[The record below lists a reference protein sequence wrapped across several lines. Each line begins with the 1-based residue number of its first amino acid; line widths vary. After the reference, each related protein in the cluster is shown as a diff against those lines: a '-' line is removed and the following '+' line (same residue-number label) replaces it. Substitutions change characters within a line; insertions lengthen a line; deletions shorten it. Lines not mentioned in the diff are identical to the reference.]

1 MEKSLRVRLP
11 CGVIRNVL
19 QRLRQLRWRGF
30 TLLLSWAT
38 VAGGLWI
45 FLVLTEEVLGKDTH
59 EVEKRIMLALRN
71 PDDLHRLIGP
81 SWLEHAAVNLT
92 ALGSVS
98 VLTLLVV
105 LVAGYFLVTRQFVS
119 AALLA
124 IASLGGTIISH
135 VLKQLVARD
144 RPDVVPHL
152 ARIHDPSFPS
162 GHSLLSTVI
171 FLTIAVIL
179 AHSVPD
185 RRAKVYLVFSA
196 LLLAFIVG
204 LTRILIGVH
213 YPSDVLAGWTIG
225 AVWAVLCWLATD
237 YWRARLDRA

>member
-119 AALLA
+119 AALL
-124 IASLGGTIISH
+124 
-135 VLKQLVARD
+135 
-144 RPDVVPHL
+144 
-152 ARIHDPSFPS
+152 
-162 GHSLLSTVI
+162 
-171 FLTIAVIL
+171 
-179 AHSVPD
+179 
-185 RRAKVYLVFSA
+185 
-196 LLLAFIVG
+196 LAFIVG